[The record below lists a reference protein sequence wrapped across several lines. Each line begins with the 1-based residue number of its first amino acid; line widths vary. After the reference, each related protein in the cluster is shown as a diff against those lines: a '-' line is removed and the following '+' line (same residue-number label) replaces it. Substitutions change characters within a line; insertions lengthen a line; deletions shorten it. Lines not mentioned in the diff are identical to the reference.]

1 MEDLTDIRQ
10 RINTIDE
17 QISALFLQRMEAAAD
32 VAEYKRATGKPVFD
46 RTRERENIARASERV
61 PASLAS
67 YAATI
72 ESILMEASREAQ
84 YERLGLKSQAAQ
96 KVSVALD
103 NQPALFPQQAY
114 VAGQGV
120 EGAYQQIAC
129 DRMFKRAQISYFS
142 SFDGV
147 FRAVE
152 QGFCQFGVLPIENST
167 AGSVNRV
174 YDLMM
179 SHDFHIVRTCR
190 LKVDHCLLVNP
201 GTKLED
207 IKVIYSHEQAISQC
221 ANYLA
226 NLTGARVHVCE
237 NTAIASQRV
246 AESGKHD
253 VAAIASRA
261 CADLYGLEI
270 CDQSIQDQQNN
281 YTRFA
286 CITKDLAIYPGADRT
301 SLMAVVSNEPGSL
314 YKVLARFYAL
324 DVNLIKLES
333 RPIPDRDFEF
343 MFYFDVEC
351 PATAP
356 EFQTLMNSLTD
367 VCEELRYLG
376 SYSEVL

>member
-1 MEDLTDIRQ
+1 M
-10 RINTIDE
+10 
-17 QISALFLQRMEAAAD
+17 
-32 VAEYKRATGKPVFD
+32 
-46 RTRERENIARASERV
+46 
-61 PASLAS
+61 
-67 YAATI
+67 
-72 ESILMEASREAQ
+72 
-84 YERLGLKSQAAQ
+84 
-96 KVSVALD
+96 
-103 NQPALFPQQAY
+103 
-114 VAGQGV
+114 
-120 EGAYQQIAC
+120 
-129 DRMFKRAQISYFS
+129 
-142 SFDGV
+142 
-147 FRAVE
+147 
-152 QGFCQFGVLPIENST
+152 
-167 AGSVNRV
+167 
-174 YDLMM
+174 
-179 SHDFHIVRTCR
+179 
-190 LKVDHCLLVNP
+190 
-201 GTKLED
+201 
-207 IKVIYSHEQAISQC
+207 
-221 ANYLA
+221 
-226 NLTGARVHVCE
+226 CE

-356 EFQTLMNSLTD
+356 EFQTLMNSLAD